1 MNGYLQGGD
10 PMYNFPNDT
19 QMTVEKTLKANTS
32 HPDTHFQRCIRRARR
47 KAFAASEDVEWRM
60 QDDGEAGPFCKR
72 RFSLKKGP
80 VFTIDRILFD

>member
-1 MNGYLQGGD
+1 MNEYLQGGD

-47 KAFAASEDVEWRM
+47 KAFAASEDVE
-60 QDDGEAGPFCKR
+60 DAGR
-72 RFSLKKGP
+72 RPARPIREDFH
-80 VFTIDRILFD
+80 

>member
-1 MNGYLQGGD
+1 MNGYSQRGD

-32 HPDTHFQRCIRRARR
+32 HPDTHTHSLSQRCIRRARR
-47 KAFAASEDVEWRM
+47 KAFTALEDVK
-60 QDDGEAGPFCKR
+60 DAGPSFKR

-80 VFTIDRILFD
+80 VFTID